1 MTPSETAQRGREL
14 IEEAILALLASKP
27 DGLRN
32 FEIAEQLGLASP
44 KGQPQ
49 RNRFTWE
56 VLMRLVEQGK
66 VFETETE
73 KGHALYIA
81 NR

>member
-1 MTPSETAQRGREL
+1 MTPFETAQRGRKL
-14 IEEAILALLASKP
+14 IEEAIMALLSANP

-32 FEIAEQLGLASP
+32 FEVAEMLGLASP

>member
-1 MTPSETAQRGREL
+1 MTPFEKAQRGRAL
-14 IEEAILALLASKP
+14 IEEAVLALLAANP
-27 DGLRN
+27 NGLRN
-32 FEIAEQLGLASP
+32 FEVAEQLGLASP

-49 RNRFTWE
+49 RNRLTWE
-56 VLMRLVEQGK
+56 LLMRLVEQGK
-66 VFETETE
+66 VFETETD